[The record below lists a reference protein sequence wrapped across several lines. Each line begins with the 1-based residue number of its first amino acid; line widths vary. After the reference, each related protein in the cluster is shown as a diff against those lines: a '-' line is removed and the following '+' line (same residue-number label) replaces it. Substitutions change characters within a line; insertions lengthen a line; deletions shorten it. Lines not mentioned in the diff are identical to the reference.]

1 MGCNAVRLLP
11 CQQVAG
17 GRWVDV
23 SRDWSA
29 ACAAVRELGELDAAA
44 AEIEWAMSE
53 GKPRIEG
60 VADTEELIRCI
71 DTRLQVMLLFG
82 GE

>member
-1 MGCNAVRLLP
+1 MMSVVTG
-11 CQQVAG
+11 
-17 GRWVDV
+17 
-23 SRDWSA
+23 SA

-44 AEIEWAMSE
+44 AEIGWAMSE